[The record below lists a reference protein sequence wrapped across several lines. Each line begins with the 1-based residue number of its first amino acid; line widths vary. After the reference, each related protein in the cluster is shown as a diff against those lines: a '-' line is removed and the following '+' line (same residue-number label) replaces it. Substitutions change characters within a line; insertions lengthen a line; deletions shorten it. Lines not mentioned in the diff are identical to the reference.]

1 MRHTNT
7 PVVEYCKVKICMLF
21 SLLFFLL
28 SLSPVFGQHDLPPL
42 AVELSVGW
50 DTSNEAATTYPFNDA
65 IPVSAQLNRNSYVYF
80 FTVQPNG
87 QIDLDYPSPF
97 LESVKDNIIWGG
109 EGQIFLRF
117 VDSGNNDG
125 LMRFFLVTSLEP
137 LTRDDIRQFTTAE
150 SFQTAD
156 LSTPWHV
163 ITGNQAQIS
172 NDAIIT
178 QASKEAS
185 SLWPF
190 YLYILQN

>member
-1 MRHTNT
+1 MCHTNT
-7 PVVEYCKVKICMLF
+7 PFAEYYKVKICMLSSF
-21 SLLFFLL
+21 IFFLL
-28 SLSPVFGQHDLPPL
+28 SLNSVFGQHDLPPL

-50 DTSNEAATTYPFNDA
+50 DATNITAYPFNDA

-97 LESVKDNIIWGG
+97 LESVKENIIWGG

-137 LTRDDIRQFTTAE
+137 LTRSDVSQFTTVE
-150 SFQTAD
+150 SFQTAS

-172 NDAIIT
+172 NGAIIT